1 VLTMLALYLG
11 RRRFTSQQTC
21 QELIDGLCA
30 IPDQMQKVLE
40 QSEQIKK
47 IALQFY
53 ERENWLFLGRGY
65 HYPVALEGALKLKEI
80 SYIHA
85 EGMPAAEMKHGPIAL
100 INDGMPVVF
109 IATQGIQYDKVI
121 SNIEEVR
128 ARGGKIIAVDIAQN
142 FLDHIARTCREAKLT
157 NVETVKCTATSS
169 ELPANSV
176 DVVFICDTYHHFE
189 YPLRTMTSIHKA
201 LKPGGRVVV
210 VDFHRI
216 PGKSSEWILG
226 HVRAAQEVVEK
237 EIEDAGFKKV
247 DENKKLLKENYLI
260 IFEKVNDPRK

>member
-1 VLTMLALYLG
+1 MTRSAFRLAG
-11 RRRFTSQQTC
+11 AG
-21 QELIDGLCA
+21 I
-30 IPDQMQKVLE
+30 
-40 QSEQIKK
+40 
-47 IALQFY
+47 
-53 ERENWLFLGRGY
+53 LFLLTVGAVSFAQEKSVKPGINDPFKNPDVKEYTKKFEGESREVSIERKQI
-65 HYPVALEGALKLKEI
+65 VAACKLKPGQVV
-80 SYIHA
+80 A
-85 EGMPAAEMKHGPIAL
+85 DVGAGTGLFTRLFAAEVGP
-100 INDGMPVVF
+100 
-109 IATQGIQYDKVI
+109 K
-121 SNIEEVR
+121 
-128 ARGGKIIAVDIAQN
+128 GKIIAVDIAQN

-189 YPLRTMTSIHKA
+189 YPLRTITSIHKA